1 MSSSWTQDYDAVF
14 WITLCTILCGSLGLA
29 MKLCMKSKCENLS
42 LCCGLVEVHRN
53 VELELASEIAAA
65 GTNNGARVSS
75 SSNSNPSTPSRPT
88 LAEDNISL
96 MV

>member
-1 MSSSWTQDYDAVF
+1 MSWTQDYDAVF

-65 GTNNGARVSS
+65 GTNNGSNGSRVSS
-75 SSNSNPSTPSRPT
+75 ISNPSTPSRPT

>member
-65 GTNNGARVSS
+65 GTNNGSRVSS
-75 SSNSNPSTPSRPT
+75 SQSNPSTPSRPT

>member
-1 MSSSWTQDYDAVF
+1 MSSWTQDYDAVF

-65 GTNNGARVSS
+65 GTNNNSRVSS

>member
-1 MSSSWTQDYDAVF
+1 MSSWTQDYDAVF

-65 GTNNGARVSS
+65 GTNNGSNNSRVSS
-75 SSNSNPSTPSRPT
+75 NSISNPSRPT